1 METIVTLPPGGTLT
15 GRLPVL
21 LLGLRATCWPDTAT
35 WVVMGLNTPAG
46 FCVTI
51 VLVAP
56 LDPVGETVG
65 LAVVTRGPLG
75 LKLTA
80 AMGTRGPPG
89 RAPALVTLVW
99 AGWVVAIRWTEP
111 GEARRMFGALSVT
124 GVTPLSMGVL
134 GRLGEGW
141 ARMGRVE
148 RLAAGTTV
156 TLLEGIIVMVAPG
169 LTLLTEPPPP
179 LPTGLLVVTRVGLW
193 LVGTDGILKIFHNQS
208 QSLPLSLPLSL
219 SLDLSSFLT

>member
-1 METIVTLPPGGTLT
+1 M
-15 GRLPVL
+15 VL
-21 LLGLRATCWPDTAT
+21 LGFRATGWPETTEAT

-46 FCVTI
+46 FWVTM

-56 LDPVGETVG
+56 VGETAG

-75 LKLTA
+75 LKLTTA
-80 AMGTRGPPG
+80 LGTRGPPG
-89 RAPALVTLVW
+89 PAPALVTLVW
-99 AGWVVAIRWTEP
+99 AGWLVAMRWTEP
-111 GEARRMFGALSVT
+111 GEARRMLGALSVT

-169 LTLLTEPPPP
+169 LTLL
-179 LPTGLLVVTRVGLW
+179 VVTRLGLW
-193 LVGTDGILKIFHNQS
+193 LVGTEGILKIFPPQS
-208 QSLPLSLPLSL
+208 LSL
-219 SLDLSSFLT
+219 SLSSSSFLT